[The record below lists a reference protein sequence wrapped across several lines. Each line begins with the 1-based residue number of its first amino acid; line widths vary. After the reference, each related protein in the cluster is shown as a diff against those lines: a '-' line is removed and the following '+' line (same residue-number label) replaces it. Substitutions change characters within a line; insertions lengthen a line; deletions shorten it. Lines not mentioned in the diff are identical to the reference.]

1 MYYAAAR
8 ISCNTLWHFQAVK
21 VFLLRI
27 DMWAIMNASARRM
40 CVFVFIWNEAMA
52 RGHMVWA
59 PIYRHQL
66 RRHGNYLMRSYGG
79 YLYKV
84 E

>member
-40 CVFVFIWNEAMA
+40 CVFVFI
-52 RGHMVWA
+52 
-59 PIYRHQL
+59 
-66 RRHGNYLMRSYGG
+66 
-79 YLYKV
+79 
-84 E
+84 